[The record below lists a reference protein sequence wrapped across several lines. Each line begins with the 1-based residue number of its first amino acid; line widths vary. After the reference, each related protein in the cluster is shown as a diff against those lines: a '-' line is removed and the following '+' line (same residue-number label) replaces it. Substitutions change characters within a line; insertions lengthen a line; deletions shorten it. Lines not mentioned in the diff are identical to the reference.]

1 MGIVTQQTFPD
12 YQRQRRRGGERES
25 RVGAA
30 AVAPAACALER
41 ISIPALR
48 TRNSSEGCLLEKRRC
63 QIKSIEC
70 EEFLQGQGKFDTQE
84 EHHVTTEAEIRVIL
98 PQAEGCRGLP
108 ITSRSQEK
116 VFGNQTDG
124 FEGIRSFLKKE
135 ASSTDSMR
143 HLHAWRDS
151 AVLVT
156 SPVSAQ
162 DIHWMRE
169 GLSIKRQRSPHR
181 HVRAEGEDVCIGFRT
196 TLGTWT
202 SEAFNTLVYIV

>member
-135 ASSTDSMR
+135 ASSSGASEKQPRSSYSKSKDR
-143 HLHAWRDS
+143 AHIEWK
-151 AVLVT
+151 VLVSYQFT
-156 SPVSAQ
+156 Q
-162 DIHWMRE
+162 YHC
-169 GLSIKRQRSPHR
+169 LS
-181 HVRAEGEDVCIGFRT
+181 
-196 TLGTWT
+196 L
-202 SEAFNTLVYIV
+202 

>member
-135 ASSTDSMR
+135 ASSTPGNHQPTLCSHEFGFFR
-143 HLHAWRDS
+143 F
-151 AVLVT
+151 
-156 SPVSAQ
+156 
-162 DIHWMRE
+162 
-169 GLSIKRQRSPHR
+169 
-181 HVRAEGEDVCIGFRT
+181 HVRLHETPACVERLCSPGDQPSVCSGH
-196 TLGTWT
+196 TLD
-202 SEAFNTLVYIV
+202 A